1 MIAFLKY
8 LRGYVRIRVWGFS
21 PERFMNLCSNKN
33 ILLWDIQ
40 KDGDVYEMYIS
51 LKGFFSLRPIVRKTG
66 TRVAVL
72 KRCGLPFFLPKVR
85 TRKFFVLGLMVAV
98 IFWFWT
104 SLYVWEITLSGN
116 YSITED
122 VFHDFLKEQ
131 NIFVGMSKGK
141 VDIEE
146 LEKQIRRQFDQV
158 TWTSA
163 KLEGTK
169 LRIVIKENS
178 NLQYEVK
185 EDTEKYLYGS
195 DLIAQ
200 GDGLIV
206 SMIVRTGVPKVT
218 IGQEIF
224 KGDVLVAGNVPVN
237 NEDGTVRKYQ
247 YVRSDADI
255 YVQRKLSVRE
265 VVPVEYTD
273 RVYTGRTTSHTY
285 VGSGEKG
292 LELSTKKV
300 TYLNYDTLTEKKDIQ
315 LLKGL
320 TLPLFWG
327 KITYREYLNVE
338 KRRGEEEAK
347 KLLEI
352 KYSEILSSLDEKG
365 VQIIEKDVKI
375 DRDNIHWILE
385 GEFTVI
391 QRIGIEQPGT
401 VEQIVAPRDVQVQ

>member
-21 PERFMNLCSNKN
+21 PERFMNLCSNRN

-85 TRKFFVLGLMVAV
+85 ARKFFVLGLMVAV

-104 SLYVWEITLSGN
+104 SLYVWEISLSGN

-131 NIFVGMSKGK
+131 DIFVGMSKGK

-169 LRIVIKENS
+169 LRIVIKENE

-185 EDTEKYLYGS
+185 EDTEKYIYGS
-195 DLIAQ
+195 DLVAQ
-200 GDGLIV
+200 ADGLIV
-206 SMIVRTGVPKVT
+206 SMIVRSGVPQVT
-218 IGQEIF
+218 IGQEILT
-224 KGDVLVAGNVPVN
+224 GDVLVAGNVPVN

-265 VVPVEYTD
+265 VLPIEYTD

-300 TYLNYDTLTEKKDIQ
+300 TYPYYDTLIEKKDIQ

-338 KRRGEEEAK
+338 KRRGEEDAK

-401 VEQIVAPRDVQVQ
+401 VEQIVGTMMK

>member
-21 PERFMNLCSNKN
+21 PERFMNLCSNRN

-85 TRKFFVLGLMVAV
+85 ARKFFVLGLMVAV

-104 SLYVWEITLSGN
+104 SLYVWEISLSGN

-131 NIFVGMSKGK
+131 DIFVGMSKGK

-169 LRIVIKENS
+169 LRIVIKENE

-185 EDTEKYLYGS
+185 EDTEKYIYGS
-195 DLIAQ
+195 DLVAQ
-200 GDGLIV
+200 ADGLIV
-206 SMIVRTGVPKVT
+206 SMIVRSGVPQVT
-218 IGQEIF
+218 IGQEIL
-224 KGDVLVAGNVPVN
+224 KGDLLVAGNVPVN

-292 LELSTKKV
+292 LELSAKKV
-300 TYLNYDTLTEKKDIQ
+300 PYPYYDTVTEKKDIQ

-401 VEQIVAPRDVQVQ
+401 VEQIVGTMMK